1 MQEKIIHYWC
11 DRCGA
16 QYVPPQLDPK
26 VNLAILRDDNPTT
39 QEFLGMDLCPAC
51 EKEFNELV
59 EKFKSTTGN
68 KTTSTEEKSIQ
79 SISTD
84 EVEPLGW
91 EDWLENIKPIPNFT
105 PPSVIELTS
114 PSVPNWVP
122 KCCRNCSNHPSNGGS
137 GFCNCTLPY
146 LENST
151 TGSIGTNTVV
161 TTSTLRITPE
171 GYIEYKGD
179 INDK

>member
-1 MQEKIIHYWC
+1 MRETIVHYWC

-16 QYVPPQLDPK
+16 QYVPPQEDINTIPAIIK
-26 VNLAILRDDNPTT
+26 VAPSASEAT
-39 QEFLGMDLCPAC
+39 GMDLCPAC

-68 KTTSTEEKSIQ
+68 KTTSTEEKNIQ
-79 SISTD
+79 ATSTD
-84 EVEPLGW
+84 EVEPMGW

-105 PPSVIELTS
+105 PPSVIELTA
-114 PSVPNWVP
+114 PSVPNWIP
-122 KCCRNCSNHPSNGGS
+122 RSCRNCSNHPSNGGS

-151 TGSIGTNTVV
+151 TGNTIA
-161 TTSTLRITPE
+161 TTTIAPIKN
-171 GYIEYKGD
+171 YMMYGD
-179 INDK
+179 TSNDK

>member
-1 MQEKIIHYWC
+1 MRETIVHFWC

-16 QYVPPQLDPK
+16 QYVPPQEDANTIP
-26 VNLAILRDDNPTT
+26 AILKVAPSASEAT
-39 QEFLGMDLCPAC
+39 GMDLCPKCSEEYYALI
-51 EKEFNELV
+51 EE
-59 EKFKSTTGN
+59 FKSTTGN
-68 KTTSTEEKSIQ
+68 ETIATPSESDIVATEP
-79 SISTD
+79 
-84 EVEPLGW
+84 EPMGW

-105 PPSVIELTS
+105 PPSVIELTT
-114 PSVPNWVP
+114 PSVPNWIP
-122 KCCRNCSNHPSNGGS
+122 KCCRSCSNHPINGGS

-151 TGSIGTNTVV
+151 TGSIGTNTII

-179 INDK
+179 TSNDNQK